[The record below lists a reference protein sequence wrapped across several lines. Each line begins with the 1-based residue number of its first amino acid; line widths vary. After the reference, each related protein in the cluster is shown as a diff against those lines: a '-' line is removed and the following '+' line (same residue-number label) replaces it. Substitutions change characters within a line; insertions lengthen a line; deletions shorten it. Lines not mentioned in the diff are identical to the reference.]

1 MLSSLV
7 VSDPLSRLVDVLADP
22 NRSLL
27 VVTGAGV
34 SLASG
39 IPTFRGSDPGAV
51 WKRETTEIGTAEY
64 LERDPVGWW
73 RWVLTLRDTVLDAE
87 PNAAHH
93 ALAALEEW
101 HGGRSG
107 GGFLLVTQNIDLLH
121 ERAGSRLLVKV
132 HGTADRL
139 RCSVFGCEHGAPA
152 GSLLA
157 SDFDL
162 ERLRREPCVEHLPRC
177 PRCRAVV
184 RGHVLLFDEYY
195 DEHRDYQFDR
205 VRLELEQ
212 MDVVLFVGT
221 SFSVGVTELALR
233 AAWARRLPAFSVDP
247 GGHPAPLG
255 PQIVRVDEPAE
266 EALPRL
272 CRQLGIPVERA
283 ERGTRASHG
292 QA

>member
-132 HGTADRL
+132 HGTAAPGIGFRS
-139 RCSVFGCEHGAPA
+139 RAVAARAMRGAPA
-152 GSLLA
+152 QMPA
-157 SDFDL
+157 MP
-162 ERLRREPCVEHLPRC
+162 RRRARPR
-177 PRCRAVV
+177 A
-184 RGHVLLFDEYY
+184 
-195 DEHRDYQFDR
+195 
-205 VRLELEQ
+205 
-212 MDVVLFVGT
+212 
-221 SFSVGVTELALR
+221 ALR
-233 AAWARRLPAFSVDP
+233 
-247 GGHPAPLG
+247 
-255 PQIVRVDEPAE
+255 
-266 EALPRL
+266 
-272 CRQLGIPVERA
+272 
-283 ERGTRASHG
+283 
-292 QA
+292 